1 MQYHNTSD
9 QARQTVIEF
18 KVALTKLRQ
27 DDEAFFNLWEYEIDA
42 LLKAGLIEPEPA
54 RGWFSRIFGR
64 GIQYRVTR
72 GFPNVIIYKR
82 ERIAYGKMV

>member
-1 MQYHNTSD
+1 MNYHNISD
-9 QARQTVIEF
+9 QARQTVSDF
-18 KVALTKLRQ
+18 KGALTKIRH
-27 DDEAFFNLWEYEIDA
+27 DDEVFFNLWEYEIDA

-64 GIQYRVTR
+64 GIQYRVTQ

-82 ERIAYGKMV
+82 AICK

>member
-1 MQYHNTSD
+1 MNYHNISD
-9 QARQTVIEF
+9 QARHTVSEF
-18 KVALTKLRQ
+18 KTALMKTRQ
-27 DDEAFFNLWEYEIDA
+27 DDEVFFNLWQYEIDA

-64 GIQYRVTR
+64 GLQYRVTR